1 MDYNL
6 IPTADCYRLDEDWFR
21 QTVQEKLVTL
31 LMVGCSPMA
40 ADNFGRTPAH
50 YARETWLL
58 EPWQAALE
66 EEGMMTSEIQELF
79 EFDVCPA

>member
-1 MDYNL
+1 
-6 IPTADCYRLDEDWFR
+6 
-21 QTVQEKLVTL
+21 
-31 LMVGCSPMA
+31 MA
-40 ADNFGRTPAH
+40 ADNFGRTPTH

-79 EFDVCPA
+79 HFDVCPRDFPFLVF